1 LLQESVLPK
10 QQQLEV
16 LFNEHFVIW
25 RPRDVVGGDFY
36 WSKQLGDRK
45 LVAVGDCTGHGVPGA
60 FMTLL
65 AVSALNRIADSGEVE
80 DPAAILGRLNR
91 LMKETLGQEETDEGT
106 TDDGLDIGICSIET
120 DSVIFAGAACSLH
133 RVDDSG
139 LQTWKGDRKSV
150 GYRKTPGDYLYTNLT
165 MPIGEA
171 RYYMTTDGFF
181 DQNGGE
187 RDYSFG
193 KKRFAE
199 MIVRYGNLSLAE
211 QKASFLRE
219 LEAYMGDERQRDDI
233 TVLSFRAMEQANT
246 EVAAGTADESGKQG

>member
-1 LLQESVLPK
+1 
-10 QQQLEV
+10 V

-36 WSKQLGDRK
+36 WSKQFGDRT

-65 AVSALNRIADSGEVE
+65 AVSALNRIADNGEVE

-91 LMKETLGQEETDEGT
+91 LLKETLGQDAHEGV

-120 DSVIFAGAACSLH
+120 DSVVFAGASCSLH

-139 LQTWKGDRKSV
+139 LSTWKGDRRSV
-150 GYRKTPGDYLYTNLT
+150 GYRKTPSEYTYTNHR
-165 MPIGEA
+165 MPIGDA

-199 MIVRYGNLSLAE
+199 MIVRYGNLTLKE

-219 LEAYMGDERQRDDI
+219 LEAYMGTERQRDDI
-233 TVLSFRAMEQANT
+233 TVLSFRAAEAAT
-246 EVAAGTADESGKQG
+246 EAAAGAEGETDQQG